1 MSYCYE
7 AALAANTTT
16 VLYVCLGLLIG
27 FLLSELTSFVVSR
40 WMIRR
45 DRKRIDKL
53 MADTKGELDKYHT
66 DRDY

>member
-1 MSYCYE
+1 MTECYE
-7 AALAANTTT
+7 AALAANNTT
-16 VLYVCLGLLIG
+16 LIYGLIDLLIG

-40 WMIRR
+40 WVIRR

>member
-1 MSYCYE
+1 MTECYE
-7 AALAANTTT
+7 AALAAHNTT
-16 VLYVCLGLLIG
+16 LIYELIDFLIG

-53 MADTKGELDKYHT
+53 TADTKGELDKYHT